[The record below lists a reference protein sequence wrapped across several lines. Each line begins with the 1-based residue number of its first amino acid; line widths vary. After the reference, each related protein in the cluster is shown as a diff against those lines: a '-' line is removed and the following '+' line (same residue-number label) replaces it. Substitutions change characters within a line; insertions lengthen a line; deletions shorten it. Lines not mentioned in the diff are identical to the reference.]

1 VATFIL
7 KKDNLKLGLVLGL
20 LGPVLGLV
28 FVFFFSSN
36 FRSLTF
42 FEFVDFFF
50 HDNRL
55 ITSIGAL
62 CLLANAVLFTIYI
75 NTHRDKTAK
84 GIFATTLLYGITILV
99 IKIFNK

>member
-20 LGPVLGLV
+20 VGPVLGLIIV
-28 FVFFFSSN
+28 YFLKFSSYD
-36 FRSLTF
+36 FMDFLDYF
-42 FEFVDFFF
+42 FNDSK
-50 HDNRL
+50 L

-75 NTHRDKTAK
+75 NTHRDNTAK
-84 GIFATTLLYGITILV
+84 GIFVTTLLYGIAILI
-99 IKIFNK
+99 IKVFI

>member
-1 VATFIL
+1 METFFM
-7 KKDNLKLGLVLGL
+7 KRDNLKLGLVLGL

-28 FVFFFSSN
+28 IVFFFSPN
-36 FRSLTF
+36 YRSLSF
-42 FEFVDFFF
+42 FEFIDFFF

-55 ITSIGAL
+55 ITSIGSL

-84 GIFATTLLYGITILV
+84 GIFATTLLYGIGILV
-99 IKIFNK
+99 IKIFN

>member
-20 LGPVLGLV
+20 VGPVLGLIV
-28 FVFFFSSN
+28 VYFLKFSS
-36 FRSLTF
+36 FSFLDFLDYF
-42 FEFVDFFF
+42 F
-50 HDNRL
+50 NTRGL

-75 NTHRDKTAK
+75 NTHRDNTSK
-84 GIFATTLLYGITILV
+84 GIFVTTLLYGIAILI
-99 IKIFNK
+99 IKVFI